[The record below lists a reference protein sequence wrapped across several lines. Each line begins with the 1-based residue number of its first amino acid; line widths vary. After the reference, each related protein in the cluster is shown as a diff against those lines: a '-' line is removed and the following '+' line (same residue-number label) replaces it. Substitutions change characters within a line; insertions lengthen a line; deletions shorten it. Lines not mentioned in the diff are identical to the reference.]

1 MIQRAWNEPI
11 LGKLYPLFPQPWLWW
26 GVSSKSDLLQ
36 RSKHWWFGCKGQ
48 ASSFTI
54 DIRPSTAAQVLN
66 TLSMRG
72 VLTKAPGHSKSEG
85 MWSSSPCESAQN
97 VPKGWNW
104 DPKNDTYGHSSY
116 ITVHEET
123 LLLATCIAVQS
134 TTTGQRWRVMMIQML
149 TENRKPCQTHHT
161 HTIIHT

>member
-1 MIQRAWNEPI
+1 MTLVNYTMIQRAWNEPI

-104 DPKNDTYGHSSY
+104 DPKKWYVWSFKLYHCTWRDPTACYVYCCSINDNG
-116 ITVHEET
+116 
-123 LLLATCIAVQS
+123 
-134 TTTGQRWRVMMIQML
+134 
-149 TENRKPCQTHHT
+149 TEVAGDVCLNDW
-161 HTIIHT
+161 